1 MFDHVEKFESLIAE
15 FFGSPFAIATDSCT
29 HGIELCLR
37 YEGFLYVKIPYHTY
51 LSIPMTAMKLGIDW
65 DWVDNKWKNCYYLEN
80 TNIIDAA
87 VLWKKNSYIPG
98 THMSVSFQFKKHLP
112 LGRGGMI
119 LTDDKTAYERLK
131 MMSYDGRDLSKSWV
145 DQDVSTIGYHYYMT
159 PETAQLGIE
168 RFTLASES
176 EPNKW
181 TYQDYPDLRKMSVFQ

>member
-1 MFDHVEKFESLIAE
+1 MFDRVEKFESLIAE
-15 FFGSPFAIATDSCT
+15 FFGSPFAVATDSCT

-37 YEGFLYVKIPYHTY
+37 YEGFRHVKIPHHTY

-65 DWVDNKWKNCYYLEN
+65 DWIDNKWEDYYFLEG
-80 TNIIDAA
+80 TNIVDAA
-87 VLWKKNSYIPG
+87 VLWKRNSYIPG

-119 LTDDKTAYERLK
+119 LTDDKNAYERLK
-131 MMSYDGRDLSKSWV
+131 MMSYDGRDLSKSWM
-145 DQDVSTIGYHYYMT
+145 DQDISTIGYHYYMT

-168 RFTLASES
+168 RFTFASES
-176 EPNKW
+176 EPKKW